1 MEYTISRV
9 FKAITSILII
19 AAIGWVLYTLSPIIS
34 IIIISVLIAYI
45 LDPVASYFES
55 HNLSRTQSTIII
67 FVIFA
72 VILAG
77 IVSYFIPT
85 VIDELSTIQQIISSG
100 ESSQYFKKVEG
111 FINTNIPFI
120 SIEDLNL
127 QGRITGAVSQLSNS
141 FFMILGSVVSLVTT
155 LIIIPFAVFFL
166 LKDGPTMMKNSFSMI
181 PNRYFEMSLNI
192 IYKMDQQL
200 GGYLRG
206 QFFDAL
212 IVGIL
217 AIIALWI
224 LDVKYFV
231 LIGIFAGLSNMIPYV
246 GPMVGGSAAVLVVLM
261 TGGSGITMLLVVAA
275 FLIIQLADNVLIQPL
290 VVARSVDLHPLLIIF
305 SVIIGG
311 QFFGILGMLLAV
323 PATGI
328 MKVLISELYL
338 GIRKYNII

>member
-1 MEYTISRV
+1 MEYTISRI
-9 FKAITSILII
+9 FKTITTILIL
-19 AAIGWVLYTLSPIIS
+19 AAVAWLLYTLSSIIS
-34 IIIISVLIAYI
+34 VIIISVLIAYI

-67 FVIFA
+67 FVIFTII
-72 VILAG
+72 VAG
-77 IVSYFIPT
+77 IFSYFIPA
-85 VIDELSTIQQIISSG
+85 VIGELSTIQQIISSG
-100 ESSQYFKKVEG
+100 ESSQYFTRAEQ
-111 FINTNIPFI
+111 FINKNIPFI

-127 QGRITGAVSQLSNS
+127 QGRITEAVSQLTNS

-155 LIIIPFAVFFL
+155 LVIIPFAVFFL
-166 LKDGPTMMKNSFSMI
+166 LKDGPAMIKYAYTMI

-206 QFFDAL
+206 QFFDAV
-212 IVGIL
+212 IIGIL

-246 GPMVGGSAAVLVVLM
+246 GPMVGGTAAVLVVLM

-290 VVARSVDLHPLLIIF
+290 VVARSVNLHPLLIIF

-323 PATGI
+323 PASGI
-328 MKVLISELYL
+328 IKVLISELYL